1 VTTIASELPRPPDIL
16 SNWLTVLLAMSC
28 GLIVANLYY
37 AQPLI
42 GLIAADLGLSPQS
55 AGLIVTVT
63 QLGYGAGLL
72 LVVPLG
78 DLVENRRLVVGISS
92 LGALALLAAAFA
104 THPLPFL
111 IAGLCIG
118 FGSVA
123 VQILIPYAGH
133 LAPPEIRG
141 RVVGNVTT
149 GLMIG
154 VLLSRPASSFIAAA
168 SSWHAVYKVSACGM
182 ILLALVLHRMLP
194 QRYPT
199 ARLGYGQLLASMMH
213 MARTNV
219 VLRRRALY
227 QAALFGVFSM
237 FWTTAPLLL
246 AGPAFHLTQRGIAMF
261 ALAGVAGA
269 ISAPLAGRV
278 ADRGWTRPATAAV
291 MLLTASGF
299 ALTRLGV
306 GVLDRHRAAARGPDL
321 SRDRFGIASA
331 ASAAPMSTCDIRDRS
346 RDPDIA
352 KAHPGYLLN
361 RQQAATRRQ
370 RPAAAPPAFR
380 RASAA
385 GRRRTAPRAVAR
397 RATFATRLLRA
408 CGWCP
413 ARW

>member
-42 GLIAADLGLSPQS
+42 GPIAADLGLSPQS

-78 DLVENRRLVVGISS
+78 DLVENRRLVVGITS

-261 ALAGVAGA
+261 ALAG
-269 ISAPLAGRV
+269 RV

-352 KAHPGYLLN
+352 KAHPGYLLPAWLE
-361 RQQAATRRQ
+361 RYEAAT
-370 RPAAAPPAFR
+370 ACC
-380 RASAA
+380 
-385 GRRRTAPRAVAR
+385 
-397 RATFATRLLRA
+397 RATGLSASIC
-408 CGWCP
+408 CGS
-413 ARW
+413 

>member
-1 VTTIASELPRPPDIL
+1 
-16 SNWLTVLLAMSC
+16 MSC

-42 GLIAADLGLSPQS
+42 GPIAADLGLSAQS
-55 AGLIVTVT
+55 AGLIVTMT

-72 LVVPLG
+72 LIVPLG
-78 DLVENRRLVVGISS
+78 DLVENRRLVVGITS
-92 LGALALLAAAFA
+92 LGALALLAAAFV

-111 IAGLCIG
+111 VAGLCIG

-133 LAPPEIRG
+133 LAPAAIRG
-141 RVVGNVTT
+141 RVVGNVTI

-154 VLLSRPASSFIAAA
+154 VMLSRPASSFIAAA

-194 QRYPT
+194 PRMPT

-227 QAALFGVFSM
+227 QASLFGVFSM
-237 FWTTAPLLL
+237 FWTTVPLLL
-246 AGPAFHLTQRGIAMF
+246 AGPAFRLTQTGIAMF

-269 ISAPLAGRV
+269 IAAPIAGRV

-291 MLLTASGF
+291 MLLTAGGF
-299 ALTRLGV
+299 ALTRLVDFGSTLSMVVLVVAAIAIDFGV
-306 GVLDRHRAAARGPDL
+306 QANVVLGYRTLFAQGAE
-321 SRDRFGIASA
+321 S
-331 ASAAPMSTCDIRDRS
+331 RS
-346 RDPDIA
+346 RLNGLYMTTFFLAGALGSAVGGWAYANGGWPLVSWIGIGLPLA
-352 KAHPGYLLN
+352 ALIYL
-361 RQQAATRRQ
+361 ATD
-370 RPAAAPPAFR
+370 
-380 RASAA
+380 S
-385 GRRRTAPRAVAR
+385 
-397 RATFATRLLRA
+397 
-408 CGWCP
+408 
-413 ARW
+413 

>member
-1 VTTIASELPRPPDIL
+1 MSIPSYPVWRPCVTTIASELPRPPDIL

-42 GLIAADLGLSPQS
+42 GPIAADLGLSPQS

-72 LVVPLG
+72 LIVPLG
-78 DLVENRRLVVGISS
+78 DLVENRRLVVGITS
-92 LGALALLAAAFA
+92 LGALALLAAAFV

-133 LAPPEIRG
+133 LAPSAIRG

-182 ILLALVLHRMLP
+182 ILLAVVLHRMLP
-194 QRYPT
+194 QRLPT

-269 ISAPLAGRV
+269 IAAPLAGRV

-291 MLLTASGF
+291 MLLTAGGF
-299 ALTRLGV
+299 ALTRLVDFGSTLSMAVLVIAAIAIDFGV
-306 GVLDRHRAAARGPDL
+306 QANVVLGYRTLFAQGAESRGRLNGLYMTTFFLAGAAGSAIGGWAYANGGWAL
-321 SRDRFGIASA
+321 VSWIGIALPLA
-331 ASAAPMSTCDIRDRS
+331 ALI
-346 RDPDIA
+346 
-352 KAHPGYLLN
+352 YL
-361 RQQAATRRQ
+361 ATD
-370 RPAAAPPAFR
+370 
-380 RASAA
+380 SE
-385 GRRRTAPRAVAR
+385 
-397 RATFATRLLRA
+397 
-408 CGWCP
+408 
-413 ARW
+413 

>member
-16 SNWLTVLLAMSC
+16 SNWLTILLAMSC

-42 GLIAADLGLSPQS
+42 GPISADLGLSPQS

-72 LVVPLG
+72 LIVPLG
-78 DLVENRRLVVGISS
+78 DLVENRRLVVGITS
-92 LGALALLAAAFA
+92 LGALALLAAAFV

-133 LAPPEIRG
+133 LAPSAIRG

-194 QRYPT
+194 QRLPT
-199 ARLGYGQLLASMMH
+199 ARLGYGQLLESMMH

-269 ISAPLAGRV
+269 IAAPLAGRV

-291 MLLTASGF
+291 MLLTAGGF
-299 ALTRLGV
+299 ALTRLVDFGSTLSMAVLVIAAIAIDFGV
-306 GVLDRHRAAARGPDL
+306 QANVVLGYRTLFAQGAESRGRLNGLYMTTFFLAGAAGSAIGGWAYANGGWAL
-321 SRDRFGIASA
+321 VSWIGIALPLA
-331 ASAAPMSTCDIRDRS
+331 ALI
-346 RDPDIA
+346 
-352 KAHPGYLLN
+352 YL
-361 RQQAATRRQ
+361 ATD
-370 RPAAAPPAFR
+370 
-380 RASAA
+380 SE
-385 GRRRTAPRAVAR
+385 
-397 RATFATRLLRA
+397 
-408 CGWCP
+408 
-413 ARW
+413 